1 MLINNNSLCVL
12 VELFLLQ
19 ISCMRVMIVFFVFI
33 YLMYYLND
41 SQGAISCNE
50 KAFSC
55 AWFNKIKYG
64 KCNADAGKNDREN
77 VFFIIILYYFNRQ
90 QID

>member
-1 MLINNNSLCVL
+1 
-12 VELFLLQ
+12 
-19 ISCMRVMIVFFVFI
+19 MRAMIGFFVFI

-55 AWFNKIKYG
+55 TRFNKIKYG

-77 VFFIIILYYFNRQ
+77 IFFIIILYYFNRQ
-90 QID
+90 QIV

>member
-12 VELFLLQ
+12 AELFLLQ
-19 ISCMRVMIVFFVFI
+19 ISCMKAMIGFFVFI
-33 YLMYYLND
+33 YLMYYLDD

-55 AWFNKIKYG
+55 AWFNKIKYC
-64 KCNADAGKNDREN
+64 KCNADAGENDREN
-77 VFFIIILYYFNRQ
+77 VFFIIILYYFKRQ
-90 QID
+90 RID

>member
-1 MLINNNSLCVL
+1 MCLIWLIL
-12 VELFLLQ
+12 VTNKFHEGYD
-19 ISCMRVMIVFFVFI
+19 CFFVFI

-55 AWFNKIKYG
+55 TRFNKIKYC

-77 VFFIIILYYFNRQ
+77 IFFIIILYYFKRQ
-90 QID
+90 RID